1 MKKLSTNIITE
12 NGETKKITVFVDDE
26 TAASLAHCDEEIR
39 HLFIVRQRLSILC
52 SEEEN
57 NAVISRDTFYK
68 RTPARNAEYE
78 EIFKKREQIDGK
90 RLPSSGYIREY
101 RE

>member
-1 MKKLSTNIITE
+1 MKQTPDFMQNATNVYRT
-12 NGETKKITVFVDDE
+12 
-26 TAASLAHCDEEIR
+26 LH
-39 HLFIVRQRLSILC
+39 FIVKQRLSVLC

-57 NAVISRDTFYK
+57 NAIISRDTFYK

-78 EIFKKREQIDGK
+78 EIFAKREQLDGK
-90 RLPSSGYIREY
+90 RRPSSGYIREY

>member
-1 MKKLSTNIITE
+1 MNQSPDFMLNATNVYRT
-12 NGETKKITVFVDDE
+12 
-26 TAASLAHCDEEIR
+26 S
-39 HLFIVRQRLSILC
+39 LFIVRQRLSIFC
-52 SEEEN
+52 SEDEN
-57 NAVISRDTFYK
+57 NAIISRDTFFK

-78 EIFKKREQIDGK
+78 RIFGKREQIDGK